1 MKKKGNSNS
10 KLIALLLLIVMVV
23 AWFVICKPLGD
34 SNENFD
40 NSNDYVVE
48 ESSEQINEAS
58 ESENSSLVAEV
69 VEPEGEEQNVE
80 ITDQESNDLA
90 GETVEAEVTE
100 ENSQPEVIEQTEQ
113 LVETQVDVQE
123 SETQEVTEQPQ
134 QATEVV
140 ASYKFRN
147 SKLLNQHYEKHGIE
161 MGFASAADYEAAASA
176 VITNPNA
183 LSKTEAEDGDFVYY
197 VQSTNEFVVLSTDGY
212 IRTYFNPSSGIKY
225 YNKQ

>member
-10 KLIALLLLIVMVV
+10 KLIALLLLIVMVI
-23 AWFVICKPLGD
+23 AWFVICKPLGN

-40 NSNDYVVE
+40 NNNDYVVE

-58 ESENSSLVAEV
+58 ESENSSLVTEATEAESTNQETETIEPEV
-69 VEPEGEEQNVE
+69 SNQITEEVEPEV
-80 ITDQESNDLA
+80 
-90 GETVEAEVTE
+90 
-100 ENSQPEVIEQTEQ
+100 
-113 LVETQVDVQE
+113 
-123 SETQEVTEQPQ
+123 
-134 QATEVV
+134 VV